1 MEIIRHLPNFEDG
14 VIIRAEKMKQ
24 LSDQVFLLPNLI
36 YYNYTNGIISGCEV
50 YESNGNLVLTK
61 GVICLDEKLF
71 IIDKNIEIPY
81 YSTDKLTYLKI
92 TCLDKCF
99 NKNGDKYIFSI
110 NLSEEQI
117 NKNYDEI
124 ELCRFKLQKGARL
137 RYIYDDFED
146 MNTEFDTINIIYT
159 KHSSKNFPTVSLKIL
174 KNFSKEMLS
183 LNPLDQIDIFFC
195 MQILGLNNVMNVEE
209 IVYYIESKT
218 NQKIDNINNY
228 KIYRELLKIL
238 NNERSKMRE
247 EKIVKREKKKILI
260 Y

>member
-1 MEIIRHLPNFEDG
+1 
-14 VIIRAEKMKQ
+14 
-24 LSDQVFLLPNLI
+24 
-36 YYNYTNGIISGCEV
+36 
-50 YESNGNLVLTK
+50 
-61 GVICLDEKLF
+61 
-71 IIDKNIEIPY
+71 
-81 YSTDKLTYLKI
+81 
-92 TCLDKCF
+92 
-99 NKNGDKYIFSI
+99 
-110 NLSEEQI
+110 
-117 NKNYDEI
+117 
-124 ELCRFKLQKGARL
+124 
-137 RYIYDDFED
+137 
-146 MNTEFDTINIIYT
+146 
-159 KHSSKNFPTVSLKIL
+159 
-174 KNFSKEMLS
+174 MLS